1 MPAKLSFFGTV
12 AAASAIGIGIAALGT
27 GIGMGLGI
35 GRAVEGIARNPEA
48 SGKIM
53 TTMIVGLALIESL
66 AIYTL
71 VVVIILLLCKSLQR
85 ITCRYDT
92 KKGDG
97 SLNRPLSIF
106 FFSGKF
112 ALPANMKSGD
122 SGSSRALPVGIYY
135 NNVLTLLSYPY
146 WPLPGPFSRRRP
158 VRSL

>member
-1 MPAKLSFFGTV
+1 MKKFSAIMLLVLGLVLMASAVFAAETAAAPGAAPEASKFAFFGTV

-71 VVVIILLLCKSLQR
+71 VVVLILLYAK
-85 ITCRYDT
+85 
-92 KKGDG
+92 
-97 SLNRPLSIF
+97 
-106 FFSGKF
+106 
-112 ALPANMKSGD
+112 
-122 SGSSRALPVGIYY
+122 
-135 NNVLTLLSYPY
+135 
-146 WPLPGPFSRRRP
+146 PFG
-158 VRSL
+158 V

>member
-1 MPAKLSFFGTV
+1 MKKFTAIMILVLGVVLMASAAFAAEGAAAGPEAGKLGFFGTV

-71 VVVIILLLCKSLQR
+71 VVVLILLYAK
-85 ITCRYDT
+85 
-92 KKGDG
+92 
-97 SLNRPLSIF
+97 
-106 FFSGKF
+106 
-112 ALPANMKSGD
+112 
-122 SGSSRALPVGIYY
+122 
-135 NNVLTLLSYPY
+135 
-146 WPLPGPFSRRRP
+146 PFG
-158 VRSL
+158 V

>member
-1 MPAKLSFFGTV
+1 MCGALRVRSFRSGSAAGPDAAKLSFFGTV

-71 VVVIILLLCKSLQR
+71 VVVMILLFV
-85 ITCRYDT
+85 
-92 KKGDG
+92 
-97 SLNRPLSIF
+97 N
-106 FFSGKF
+106 
-112 ALPANMKSGD
+112 
-122 SGSSRALPVGIYY
+122 
-135 NNVLTLLSYPY
+135 
-146 WPLPGPFSRRRP
+146 PFK
-158 VRSL
+158 V

>member
-1 MPAKLSFFGTV
+1 MLLVLGVVLLASAAFAAETAAAPEAGKFAFFGTV

-71 VVVIILLLCKSLQR
+71 VVVLILLYAK
-85 ITCRYDT
+85 
-92 KKGDG
+92 
-97 SLNRPLSIF
+97 
-106 FFSGKF
+106 
-112 ALPANMKSGD
+112 
-122 SGSSRALPVGIYY
+122 
-135 NNVLTLLSYPY
+135 
-146 WPLPGPFSRRRP
+146 PFG
-158 VRSL
+158 V

>member
-1 MPAKLSFFGTV
+1 MKKFTAIMLLVFCAMLFASAAFAAEAAAAPEAGKFAFFGTV

-71 VVVIILLLCKSLQR
+71 VVVLILLYAK
-85 ITCRYDT
+85 
-92 KKGDG
+92 
-97 SLNRPLSIF
+97 
-106 FFSGKF
+106 
-112 ALPANMKSGD
+112 
-122 SGSSRALPVGIYY
+122 
-135 NNVLTLLSYPY
+135 
-146 WPLPGPFSRRRP
+146 PFG
-158 VRSL
+158 V

>member
-1 MPAKLSFFGTV
+1 MKKITAITLLVISLMLIATAAFAAEAAATAPDAAKLSFFGTV

-71 VVVIILLLCKSLQR
+71 VVVMILLFV
-85 ITCRYDT
+85 
-92 KKGDG
+92 
-97 SLNRPLSIF
+97 N
-106 FFSGKF
+106 
-112 ALPANMKSGD
+112 
-122 SGSSRALPVGIYY
+122 
-135 NNVLTLLSYPY
+135 
-146 WPLPGPFSRRRP
+146 PFK
-158 VRSL
+158 V

>member
-1 MPAKLSFFGTV
+1 MKKFSAIMVLALGLMLMASVAFAVDAAAAPDAGKFGFFGTV

-71 VVVIILLLCKSLQR
+71 VVVLILLYAK
-85 ITCRYDT
+85 
-92 KKGDG
+92 
-97 SLNRPLSIF
+97 
-106 FFSGKF
+106 
-112 ALPANMKSGD
+112 
-122 SGSSRALPVGIYY
+122 
-135 NNVLTLLSYPY
+135 
-146 WPLPGPFSRRRP
+146 PFG
-158 VRSL
+158 V

>member
-1 MPAKLSFFGTV
+1 MMKKISAILLLVICAVLFASVVFAAGTEAAAAPDAGKFGFFGTV

-71 VVVIILLLCKSLQR
+71 VVVLILLYAK
-85 ITCRYDT
+85 
-92 KKGDG
+92 
-97 SLNRPLSIF
+97 
-106 FFSGKF
+106 
-112 ALPANMKSGD
+112 
-122 SGSSRALPVGIYY
+122 
-135 NNVLTLLSYPY
+135 
-146 WPLPGPFSRRRP
+146 PFG
-158 VRSL
+158 V

>member
-1 MPAKLSFFGTV
+1 MKKFTAIMLLVFCAVLFASAAFAAEGAAPDAAKLSFYGTV

-71 VVVIILLLCKSLQR
+71 VVVMILLFV
-85 ITCRYDT
+85 
-92 KKGDG
+92 
-97 SLNRPLSIF
+97 N
-106 FFSGKF
+106 
-112 ALPANMKSGD
+112 
-122 SGSSRALPVGIYY
+122 
-135 NNVLTLLSYPY
+135 
-146 WPLPGPFSRRRP
+146 PFK
-158 VRSL
+158 V

>member
-1 MPAKLSFFGTV
+1 MKKVSVIMLLVIGLMLVATAVFANEAAAAPDAGKFGFFGTV

-71 VVVIILLLCKSLQR
+71 VVVLILLYAK
-85 ITCRYDT
+85 
-92 KKGDG
+92 
-97 SLNRPLSIF
+97 
-106 FFSGKF
+106 
-112 ALPANMKSGD
+112 
-122 SGSSRALPVGIYY
+122 
-135 NNVLTLLSYPY
+135 
-146 WPLPGPFSRRRP
+146 PFG
-158 VRSL
+158 V

>member
-1 MPAKLSFFGTV
+1 MKKTSAIMILVFGLMLMATAAFASDAAAAPDAGKFGFFGTV

-71 VVVIILLLCKSLQR
+71 VVVLILLYAK
-85 ITCRYDT
+85 
-92 KKGDG
+92 
-97 SLNRPLSIF
+97 
-106 FFSGKF
+106 
-112 ALPANMKSGD
+112 
-122 SGSSRALPVGIYY
+122 
-135 NNVLTLLSYPY
+135 
-146 WPLPGPFSRRRP
+146 PFG
-158 VRSL
+158 V

>member
-1 MPAKLSFFGTV
+1 MKKITAIMILVVAVMLMASAAFAAEAAAAPDAGKYAFFGTV

-71 VVVIILLLCKSLQR
+71 VVVLILLYAK
-85 ITCRYDT
+85 
-92 KKGDG
+92 
-97 SLNRPLSIF
+97 
-106 FFSGKF
+106 
-112 ALPANMKSGD
+112 
-122 SGSSRALPVGIYY
+122 
-135 NNVLTLLSYPY
+135 
-146 WPLPGPFSRRRP
+146 PFG
-158 VRSL
+158 V

>member
-1 MPAKLSFFGTV
+1 MRKITVTLLMVLGLTLIASAAFAAEAAPEAGKLAFFGTV

-71 VVVIILLLCKSLQR
+71 VVVMILLFV
-85 ITCRYDT
+85 
-92 KKGDG
+92 
-97 SLNRPLSIF
+97 N
-106 FFSGKF
+106 
-112 ALPANMKSGD
+112 
-122 SGSSRALPVGIYY
+122 
-135 NNVLTLLSYPY
+135 
-146 WPLPGPFSRRRP
+146 PFK
-158 VRSL
+158 V

>member
-1 MPAKLSFFGTV
+1 MKKFSAVIILVSGLILLATSAFAAESAAVPEAGKFAFFGTV

-71 VVVIILLLCKSLQR
+71 VVVLILLYAK
-85 ITCRYDT
+85 
-92 KKGDG
+92 
-97 SLNRPLSIF
+97 
-106 FFSGKF
+106 
-112 ALPANMKSGD
+112 
-122 SGSSRALPVGIYY
+122 
-135 NNVLTLLSYPY
+135 
-146 WPLPGPFSRRRP
+146 PFG
-158 VRSL
+158 V